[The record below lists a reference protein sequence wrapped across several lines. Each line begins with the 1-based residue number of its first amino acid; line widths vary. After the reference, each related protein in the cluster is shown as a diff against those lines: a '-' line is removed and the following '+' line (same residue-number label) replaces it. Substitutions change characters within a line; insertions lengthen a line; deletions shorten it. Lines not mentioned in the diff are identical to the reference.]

1 MVVLMSFFLHKCY
14 LVNVLE
20 IIKVWSNLDQFLTD

>member
-20 IIKVWSNLDQFLTD
+20 IIKVWY